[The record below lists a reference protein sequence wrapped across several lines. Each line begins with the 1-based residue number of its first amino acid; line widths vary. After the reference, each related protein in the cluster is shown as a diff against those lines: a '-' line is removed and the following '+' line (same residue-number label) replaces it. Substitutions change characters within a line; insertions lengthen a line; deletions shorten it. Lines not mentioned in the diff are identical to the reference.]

1 MIRLWF
7 AFGIMVGL
15 GTLIWQGGER
25 MYNQGVT
32 DSYQRCKADSM
43 ALEYWK
49 INNYV
54 MRGGKVYRL
63 RTWQLAAW
71 RNAITE

>member
-1 MIRLWF
+1 MMRLWF
-7 AFGIMVGL
+7 AFSVIMGL
-15 GTLIWQGGER
+15 GALIWQGAER

-43 ALEYWK
+43 AVEYWR

-54 MRGGKVYRL
+54 MRGNKVYRL
-63 RTWQLAAW
+63 HTRQLAAW
-71 RNAITE
+71 QNTVTE

>member
-15 GTLIWQGGER
+15 GTLIWQGAER

-32 DSYQRCKADSM
+32 DAYQRCKQDSI
-43 ALEYWK
+43 AVIYWR
-49 INNYV
+49 INEHYLKFPHKHNQ
-54 MRGGKVYRL
+54 REWGFKK
-63 RTWQLAAW
+63 
-71 RNAITE
+71 